1 MSQWVLACAEDV
13 TGLHF
18 HAHGDAVERGVNDR
32 LAASEE
38 VEENTAVVSTR
49 LNLGEQAAQRVVMAR
64 PQVSQVH
71 PDGLVE
77 AELGT
82 LVHDLL
88 AEVQTVEDWPT
99 VRTRFASRWSLETK
113 DRQQVLSWADKVF
126 SEAKSVAFF
135 EVGATVE
142 CEPEW
147 MDVEGP
153 MRPDRVVQNNDGW
166 HVVDFKS
173 GEVDVEKHAK
183 QVRRYMNALADL
195 ESTAPR
201 GWILYLDPWRLVE
214 VPANAAPRIFEAD

>member
-1 MSQWVLACAEDV
+1 MLACAEDV
-13 TGLHF
+13 TGSHF

-32 LAASEE
+32 LATSEE
-38 VEENTAVVSTR
+38 GEEDTAVVSTR

-147 MDVEGP
+147 MD
-153 MRPDRVVQNNDGW
+153 
-166 HVVDFKS
+166 
-173 GEVDVEKHAK
+173 A
-183 QVRRYMNALADL
+183 
-195 ESTAPR
+195 ES
-201 GWILYLDPWRLVE
+201 
-214 VPANAAPRIFEAD
+214 FS